1 VAASG
6 TSIGSSSEVN
16 LSVSIKPTEKQKNTI
31 EELDEIV
38 ENLDLKESSGY
49 SDIVVEG
56 TPDSMSNYSEEDF
69 IAYGNVSG
77 NSEVTWKSGLE
88 LYGDEQTIFSLGS
101 SHGANNQHQ
110 VCVIIND
117 TPEEFDT
124 ENNLVINPQDLE
136 LGAKHRAEG
145 ETE

>member
-1 VAASG
+1 MAASG

-16 LSVSIKPTEKQKNTI
+16 SSVSIKPTKKQKNTI

-49 SDIVVEG
+49 SDIVAEG
-56 TPDSMSNYSEEDF
+56 TSDSMSNYSEEDF

-77 NSEVTWKSGLE
+77 NSEDTWKSGLE
-88 LYGDEQTIFSLGS
+88 LYGDEQTIFSSGS
-101 SHGANNQHQ
+101 SHGTNNRHQ

-124 ENNLVINPQDLE
+124 ENNLVINSQDLE
-136 LGAKHRAEG
+136 LGANHRAEG